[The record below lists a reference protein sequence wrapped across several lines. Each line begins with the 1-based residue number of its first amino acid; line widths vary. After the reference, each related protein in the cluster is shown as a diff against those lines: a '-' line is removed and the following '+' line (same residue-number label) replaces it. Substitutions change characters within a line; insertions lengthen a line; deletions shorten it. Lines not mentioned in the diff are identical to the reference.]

1 MQPKFKKGDKIRC
14 VSLSMAIGIDVGSI
28 YTVSNP
34 MYCDWGDNISIKVEC
49 LDVASPFQSRFELV
63 EEPNKPNFKKG
74 DMVETPLGLF
84 EVIDMN
90 SNESIYLCYKEGFVG
105 HSGDGYF
112 KDMYVRTKYQ
122 DQCWWFDEIELELV
136 ETKEQP
142 KINYREMSPDTLV
155 KVSIGSS
162 EFEVSLKEL
171 LIVSDITGSITGEHR
186 ASEFYRRTQEILGN
200 LYFDAKG
207 EIDYGDLELDEGYLH
222 YFEPY
227 FSKQK
232 EKEALKKAIETQKYI
247 LETQQALLKD
257 LEVKYNSL

>member
-1 MQPKFKKGDKIRC
+1 MQPK
-14 VSLSMAIGIDVGSI
+14 
-28 YTVSNP
+28 
-34 MYCDWGDNISIKVEC
+34 
-49 LDVASPFQSRFELV
+49 
-63 EEPNKPNFKKG
+63 FKKG

-90 SNESIYLCYKEGFVG
+90 SNGGIFCYKEGFDG
-105 HSGDGYF
+105 HSAESYFGDKYSH
-112 KDMYVRTKYQ
+112 TKYEG
-122 DQCWWFDEIELELV
+122 QCWWFDENKLKLV

-155 KVSIGSS
+155 KVSIDGN

-171 LIVSDITGSITGEHR
+171 LIVSDIIGNITGEHR
-186 ASEFYRRTQEILGN
+186 ASEFYLKTQEILGGHH
-200 LYFDAKG
+200 FDSLG
-207 EIDYGDLELDEGYLH
+207 VVYYGDLELDEGYLH

-232 EKEALKKAIETQKYI
+232 EKEALKKDIETQKYI